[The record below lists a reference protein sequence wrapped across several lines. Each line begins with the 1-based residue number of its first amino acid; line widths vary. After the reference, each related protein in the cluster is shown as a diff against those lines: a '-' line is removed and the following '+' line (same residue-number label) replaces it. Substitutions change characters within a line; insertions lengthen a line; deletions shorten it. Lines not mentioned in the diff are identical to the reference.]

1 MKRFAALLLVLLSFA
16 VSACSNLTQEE
27 MAQLTFIAEEALVEV
42 ADDPADQAADQDRE
56 LFQAAP
62 AGQSGSQEQPPLQS
76 EGQTRR
82 SVAAAVSAKIPVAS
96 PQGADASVWQAR
108 ALVDALN
115 LDPTD
120 HSQCFRVLGRSF
132 FNRCDQSVD
141 AQTCQGQS
149 CQTYRV
155 PAGADLTIP
164 HDYDSLTPSFL
175 VAPQAAEQQQQASVT
190 PTKSAPVKAKPQTSQ
205 PQTSQPQTSQP
216 QTSQPKIAKAAPPAA
231 TAQPVQ
237 AAKPEAKAAPPEA
250 KIPAGVPQ
258 SIQPE
263 PAGSDIASTEF
274 FGGFPL
280 SL

>member
-190 PTKSAPVKAKPQTSQ
+190 PTKSAPVNAKHQTSQ
-205 PQTSQPQTSQP
+205 PQTSKPQ
-216 QTSQPKIAKAAPPAA
+216 IAKAAPPAA

-237 AAKPEAKAAPPEA
+237 AAKPEAKAAPPEV